1 MSETAARERQ
11 FEIRMIGEFRSDVR
25 RRMLPQQEKAR
36 SLTAPRA
43 VVMIEL
49 RGGAVW

>member
-1 MSETAARERQ
+1 
-11 FEIRMIGEFRSDVR
+11 
-25 RRMLPQQEKAR
+25 MLPQQERAR
-36 SLTAPRA
+36 GLTASRA